1 MIEKIYKMF
10 YDIIKQNIILKEIT
24 VSKQIDKTNILNY
37 LKEHYSEFKN
47 KYNVEKIGLFGSYA
61 RDEATEN
68 SDIDIFVKMKPSLFD
83 MVAIKE
89 QIENDLNRKVDIIR
103 EHKNIKPI
111 FLKMIQKDLIYA

>member
-1 MIEKIYKMF
+1 M
-10 YDIIKQNIILKEIT
+10 T

>member
-1 MIEKIYKMF
+1 M
-10 YDIIKQNIILKEIT
+10 
-24 VSKQIDKTNILNY
+24 SKQIDKTNILNY
-37 LKEHYSEFKN
+37 LKEHYSEFKH

-68 SDIDIFVKMKPSLFD
+68 SDIDIFVKMEPSLFD

>member
-1 MIEKIYKMF
+1 M
-10 YDIIKQNIILKEIT
+10 
-24 VSKQIDKTNILNY
+24 SKQIDKTNILNY

-61 RDEATEN
+61 RGEATEN

-111 FLKMIQKDLIYA
+111 CLKMIQKDLIYA

>member
-1 MIEKIYKMF
+1 M
-10 YDIIKQNIILKEIT
+10 
-24 VSKQIDKTNILNY
+24 SKQIDKTNILNY

-68 SDIDIFVKMKPSLFD
+68 SDIDIFVKMEPSLFD

>member
-1 MIEKIYKMF
+1 
-10 YDIIKQNIILKEIT
+10 

>member
-1 MIEKIYKMF
+1 M
-10 YDIIKQNIILKEIT
+10 
-24 VSKQIDKTNILNY
+24 SKQIDKTNILNY

-111 FLKMIQKDLIYA
+111 FLKMIKKDLIYV

>member
-1 MIEKIYKMF
+1 M
-10 YDIIKQNIILKEIT
+10 
-24 VSKQIDKTNILNY
+24 SKPTDKTNIINY

>member
-1 MIEKIYKMF
+1 M
-10 YDIIKQNIILKEIT
+10 
-24 VSKQIDKTNILNY
+24 SKQIDKTNILNY

-47 KYNVEKIGLFGSYA
+47 KYNVEKIELFGSYA

>member
-1 MIEKIYKMF
+1 M
-10 YDIIKQNIILKEIT
+10 
-24 VSKQIDKTNILNY
+24 SKQIDKTNILNY

-47 KYNVEKIGLFGSYA
+47 KYNVEKIGLFVSYA
-61 RDEATEN
+61 IDEATEN
-68 SDIDIFVKMKPSLFD
+68 SDIECFGKLKPSLFD

>member
-1 MIEKIYKMF
+1 MINSNE
-10 YDIIKQNIILKEIT
+10 IILK
-24 VSKQIDKTNILNY
+24 
-37 LKEHYSEFKN
+37 LKEIKPIY
-47 KYNVEKIGLFGSYA
+47 EKEGMKLIGIFGSFA
-61 RDEATEN
+61 KNSATEN